1 MSNIPTSE
9 RDQAD
14 AHGVHLVEVTIEV
27 TDEESGET
35 QTTTHEIPRGETPV
49 PTLET
54 ELGITDVEQL
64 WVIKK
69 DGARKPLAG
78 HEKTDVQAGDRY
90 QAVVKGGIS

>member
-1 MSNIPTSE
+1 MSSIPTLE
-9 RDQAD
+9 NDQAD
-14 AHGVHLVEVTIEV
+14 THEVHLVEVTIEV
-27 TDEESGET
+27 TDEENGET
-35 QTTTHEIPRGETPV
+35 QTTKHQIPRGETPI

-54 ELGITDVEQL
+54 EFGITEVEQL

-69 DGARKPLAG
+69 DGTRKPLAS

>member
-1 MSNIPTSE
+1 MSTIPTSE
-9 RDQAD
+9 NDQAG
-14 AHGVHLVEVTIEV
+14 AHEVHLVEVTIEE
-27 TDEESGET
+27 TDEETGET
-35 QTTTHEIPRGETPV
+35 QTTTHQIPRGETTV

-54 ELGITDVEQL
+54 ELGITEVEQL

-69 DGARKPLAG
+69 DGTRKPLAG